1 MIDGAQQRDR
11 FLPALKEGYFNVD
24 ELRFEQLVAM
34 SARLASKLA
43 FYDSNNKTEFDPDG
57 PDSENVDETSWA
69 GLFNNDEA
77 LLLAQIVSRDPE
89 PNRAVAL
96 HGTNNDR
103 SKAIDDL
110 GADFKRW
117 GEALASTDYGR
128 PVSKRIRR
136 LESEATRYEKD
147 KRAQLLFLV
156 AGLKTIR
163 QFALAQL
170 AHSLKSRSHDPAVGL
185 LIAFLQLYQGTQ
197 DQINR
202 FTDRHVD
209 FYYQDCLHFQPKA
222 GVPESVHLLCER
234 DAATPEVAVQRG
246 TKFIA
251 PKGPDGS
258 EAVYIAEDEVIVSDA
273 NVGALA
279 ELRMEHDPL
288 ISPEH
293 ELNYVTRANQ
303 TWFDV
308 NDQETHPA
316 SGDLQTIF
324 TGAKRE
330 GSSPAAED
338 ALIGLAIASPALF
351 LAEGKRDIRITLWLD
366 DSAEVDHDAIEKIN
380 QHKTGGAGRL
390 TDVFDRYIKLQK
402 HLLGQEESSNEH
414 LADEL
419 VHAAVN
425 LAFHLADQFEHAK
438 QTLAE
443 ATSFAE
449 ELAGKAKSFS
459 KQEALAEQQE
469 YQTATLVDKLKLTS
483 NALPHK
489 LEHAAETLVAAK
501 RRAKSLADQV
511 AVLPHKLVDEATL
524 LGRALDLADEL
535 ASEVKGLIQE
545 DALAKNL
552 ERQAKPLV
560 VKLEHAAKTLTT
572 ATARVETLPSEMKV
586 LVEEVG
592 RLADSLV
599 REVRKLIDKLG
610 PVEGL
615 LQKLRDKEKPGVEGY
630 FGEAKAVATMLAVEA
645 KPRLYTKD
653 VHPGSYFDV
662 FLTQVF
668 LHKARKAQA
677 ADQESM
683 LPQKISAQVQL
694 RAGKLFSR
702 WLLTKWDPQF
712 DWLNKEELKEV
723 RRRWAELSQSREGDK
738 LNLDNPWGRFEFDSG
753 KARRYLRRKP
763 PTQYEGKGPEALER
777 ESDRSLDLLSLFH
790 DNSKPPQREAIFTKL
805 LNRIFEVSLTTSTGW
820 HEAKNALVVRAQPR
834 AGRPRSGLEI
844 LVSLK
849 PDVAPIVGYT
859 PELHGGS
866 WQTSLPVARIH
877 LRPDAGFYPYSLF
890 DDLILNAIDIS
901 VDVEGVRN
909 VVLANDLG
917 MLDPSKP
924 FPPFGPLPRIGS
936 YFVVGSPEVACKN
949 PTSLQ
954 INAEW
959 GGLPQESGGFRKY
972 YEGYDSAFDGNC
984 IFQAAVS
991 VLQDGSWQPQ
1001 GTNGQA
1007 IPLFGEETSG
1017 KIVNQSS
1024 VEVSGR
1030 VLRNHFRNTGA
1041 TLSEDGPELALDA
1054 ANGLVR
1060 LLLIGPSFAFG
1071 HAEYPAVLSR
1081 TAQQSLGRKFKR
1093 KVRVPN
1099 SPYTPVIQKITIDYR
1114 AETSIQ
1120 LNGEPRRRS
1129 NAAGEKVFH
1138 LHPFGSDQIFPGGK
1152 VNPPLLPRYDSGGN
1166 LFIGLRGTNLKGKL
1180 TLLFHLKDRGAL
1192 RRNAS
1197 ERRLEWAY
1205 LSDNEWEIL
1214 EPKRILSDTTWGF
1227 VTPGIVT
1234 LDLPND
1240 VTDDNTILPAG
1251 FFWLRV
1257 SDRTS
1262 FDTFANIYSVKAQA
1276 LKAIRDDS
1284 TPETAFSRHGTPM
1297 VPVSALPGLLGVM
1310 QIGDAFGGRS
1320 AESRESMRARVG
1332 ERLRHKNRA
1341 QTPWDYERLVLE
1353 RFPQV
1358 KKAKCFMSTRSRSD
1372 AREAIMLAEQP
1383 GGAKMRQADDTVP
1396 PGEVIVVVLP
1406 DLPTAPV
1413 FDSGFAPG
1421 LNRLE
1426 LDRIKEYLQS
1436 VMPQTAR
1443 ITVSNPVYERIQV
1456 RCALDLASGHPT
1468 GDSVELIEQT
1478 IIEAISPWHDSGY
1491 NTLRFDWS
1499 IQAEELEGL
1508 IEKLDCVESVRKL
1521 TLLQIVSDDEDLHV
1535 LNVVDGQEAIRVKA
1549 MLPGSIPIPT
1559 DWHIIELNDESSEN
1573 TVKNTGIEHMKLGD
1587 TFIIGWLR
1595 DETTA

>member
-1 MIDGAQQRDR
+1 MIDGTQQRDR

-34 SARLASKLA
+34 SASLASKLA
-43 FYDSNNKTEFDPDG
+43 FYDSDNKTEFDPDG
-57 PDSENVDETSWA
+57 PDSENVNKTSWA
-69 GLFNNDEA
+69 GLFHNDEA
-77 LLLAQIVSRDPE
+77 LLLAQIVNCDPE

-103 SKAIDDL
+103 SKVLDKL

-117 GEALASTDYGR
+117 GEALASTDHGQ

-147 KRAQLLFLV
+147 ERTQLLFLV
-156 AGLKTIR
+156 AGLNTIR
-163 QFALAQL
+163 QLALAQL

-185 LIAFLQLYQGTQ
+185 LIAFLQLYQRTQ

-234 DAATPEVAVQRG
+234 DTATPEVAVQRG

-251 PKGPDGS
+251 PKGPDGR
-258 EAVYIAEDEVIVSDA
+258 EAVYIADDEVIVTDA

-279 ELRMEHDPL
+279 ELRMERDPL

-308 NDQETHPA
+308 NDQESHTA
-316 SGDLQTIF
+316 SGNLQTIF

-330 GSSPAAED
+330 GNSPAAED

-351 LAEGKRDIRITLWLD
+351 LEEGKRDVRITLWLED
-366 DSAEVDHDAIEKIN
+366 GAEVDHDALEKIN
-380 QHKTGGAGRL
+380 EHKTGGAGRL
-390 TDVFDRYIKLQK
+390 KDVFDRYIKLQK
-402 HLLGQEESSNEH
+402 HLLGPGESSNKD

-419 VHAAVN
+419 VRAAVN
-425 LAFHLADQFEHAK
+425 LAFHLADQFDHAK
-438 QTLAE
+438 QTLVE

-449 ELAGKAKSFS
+449 ELADEAKSFT
-459 KQEALAEQQE
+459 KEETLAEELE
-469 YQTATLVDKLKLTS
+469 YQTATLADKLKFTA
-483 NALPHK
+483 NTLPHK
-489 LEHAAETLVAAK
+489 FEHAAETLLGAK
-501 RRAKSLADQV
+501 RRAETLAEHV
-511 AVLPHKLVDEATL
+511 AALPHKFVDEATL
-524 LGRALDLADEL
+524 LGRARDLADEL
-535 ASEVKGLIQE
+535 ASEVKSLIE
-545 DALAKNL
+545 AEGLAKDL
-552 ERQAKPLV
+552 ERQAKPLAG
-560 VKLEHAAKTLTT
+560 KFEHAAKTLTA
-572 ATARVETLPSEMKV
+572 ATTRADIFSNETNV

-592 RLADSLV
+592 RLANSLV
-599 REVRKLIDKLG
+599 REMRKLICKFE
-610 PVEGL
+610 PVEVL
-615 LQKLRDKEKPGVEGY
+615 LQKLRDKEKPDVEEY
-630 FGEAKAVATMLAVEA
+630 FGEAKSVAAMLAVEA

-662 FLTQVF
+662 FLTQLF
-668 LHKARKAQA
+668 LHKPRKVKAV
-677 ADQESM
+677 DQESV
-683 LPQKISAQVQL
+683 LRQNIPAEVPL

-702 WLLTKWDPQF
+702 WLLTRWDPQF
-712 DWLNKEELKEV
+712 DWLNEEELREV
-723 RRRWAELSQSREGDK
+723 RCRWAEMPGADK
-738 LNLDNPWGRFEFDSG
+738 LDLENPWGHFEFDSG

-763 PTQYEGKGPEALER
+763 RTQPEVKDPKALER
-777 ESDRSLDLLSLFH
+777 ESDSSLDLLSLFH
-790 DNSKPPQREAIFTKL
+790 DNGKPPQREAIFNKL

-820 HEAKNALVVRAQPR
+820 HEARNALVVRAQPR

-849 PDVAPIVGYT
+849 PDVAPIVGYK

-866 WQTSLPVARIH
+866 WQTSLPVARIR
-877 LRPDAGFYPYSLF
+877 LRSDAGFYPYSLF

-901 VDVEGVRN
+901 VDVEGARN
-909 VVLANDLG
+909 VVLGNDLG

-949 PTSLQ
+949 PTSLK

-959 GGLPQESGGFRKY
+959 GGLPQDSGGFRKY
-972 YEGYDSAFDGNC
+972 YEGYDSAFDGNH

-991 VLQDGSWQPQ
+991 VLQHGSWQPQ
-1001 GTNGQA
+1001 GTNGQE

-1017 KIVNQSS
+1017 KIANQSPL
-1024 VEVSGR
+1024 EVSGR

-1041 TLSEDGPELALDA
+1041 TLSADGPELALDA

-1060 LLLIGPSFAFG
+1060 LLLTAPAYAFG

-1081 TAQQSLGRKFKR
+1081 TARQSLGGKFKR

-1099 SPYTPVIQKITIDYR
+1099 SPYTPVIQKLTIDYR

-1120 LNGEPRRRS
+1120 LNGEPRRRN
-1129 NAAGEKVFH
+1129 NAAGDKVFH

-1166 LFIGLRGTNLKGKL
+1166 LFIGLQATDLKGKL

-1192 RRNAS
+1192 RRNAP
-1197 ERRLEWAY
+1197 ERRFEWAY

-1257 SDRTS
+1257 SDRTR

-1276 LKAIRDDS
+1276 LKATRDDS
-1284 TPETAFSRHGTPM
+1284 NPETTFSSHGTAM

-1310 QIGDAFGGRS
+1310 QIGDAFGRRS

-1358 KKAKCFMSTRSRSD
+1358 KKAKCFMSTRSLSD
-1372 AREAIMLAEQP
+1372 EREAMRLAEKLM
-1383 GGAKMRQADDTVP
+1383 GAKTRQADDTVP
-1396 PGEVIVVVLP
+1396 PGEVVVVVLP

-1436 VMPQTAR
+1436 VMPQSAK

-1456 RCALDLASGHPT
+1456 RCALDLVPGHPT
-1468 GDSVELIEQT
+1468 GDSLERIERT
-1478 IIEAISPWHDSGY
+1478 IIGAISPWHESGY
-1491 NTLRFDWS
+1491 NSLRFDWS

-1508 IEKLDCVESVRKL
+1508 IEKLDCVESVRRL

-1535 LNVVDGQEAIRVKA
+1535 LNVVDGQDAIRVEA

-1559 DWHIIELNDESSEN
+1559 DWHIIELDDESSEN
-1573 TVKNTGIEHMKLGD
+1573 AVKDTGIEHMKLGD
-1587 TFIIGWLR
+1587 TFIIGELR